1 MKDYKR
7 ENKLQWLNVIFVVS
21 LIVTNVTAMIC
32 QDTGVSIFGVDVLL
46 PAANITFIITCLITD
61 VVSEMYGKEEAVKMT
76 KRGFAAQIYATI
88 MITITTMLPSADKML
103 GDAYDL
109 IFGLN
114 LMMVIGSLAAYWVG
128 QQCDIKI
135 YHFLR
140 GIFTKSNQRW
150 IQKNV
155 STAISQL
162 VDTTIISIIGYGI
175 GLGWLWQE
183 NSWKLIIGVIIGQYI
198 VKIFLAVLDTPFFYL
213 LTKRKCEN

>member
-1 MKDYKR
+1 MIDYKR

-32 QDTGVSIFGVDVLL
+32 QDTGISILGVDVLL

-61 VVSEMYGKEEAVKMT
+61 VVSELYGKEEAVKMT
-76 KRGFAAQIYATI
+76 KRGFIAQIYATI
-88 MITITTMLPSADKML
+88 MITATTMLPSVDKAL

-114 LMMVIGSLAAYWVG
+114 FMMVIGSLAAYYVG

-140 GIFTKSNQRW
+140 GIFTKDNQRW

-155 STAISQL
+155 STVISQL

-175 GLGWLWQE
+175 GLGWLWQD
-183 NSWKLIIGVIIGQYI
+183 NSLKLIVGVIIGQYI
-198 VKIFLAVLDTPFFYL
+198 VKILLAALDTPLFYL
-213 LTKRKCEN
+213 LTKRKCAN